1 MPSAITMR
9 QIGMVQQS
17 VVAAAQH
24 NAVVTTT
31 WGPRWPPPG
40 GQLAAIQ
47 STLG

>member
-1 MPSAITMR
+1 
-9 QIGMVQQS
+9 MVQQS

-31 WGPRWPPPG
+31 WGALAALG
-40 GQLAAIQ
+40 GQLAAVQ